1 MAIISVVIKAERKSY
16 VLNEYKVG
24 RALSYADVC
33 SCIVRGTLL
42 QSIS

>member
-1 MAIISVVIKAERKSY
+1 MAIISLVMRVERESN
-16 VLNEYKVG
+16 VRSEYEVG

-33 SCIVRGTLL
+33 SYIVHGTLL